1 VWCLFRTMREACND
15 TIPAAREGGFG
26 RDSMTTWG
34 ILALAVFV
42 SLGMA
47 EWSKRMAAGE
57 MVIDPAVKMEDRAR
71 VNVNVNVNESG
82 KRSSFAANPLR
93 GSATEGFTIQ
103 TSAGVEQ

>member
-1 VWCLFRTMREACND
+1 MWCLFRTMREACND
-15 TIPAAREGGFG
+15 TILAAREGGFG

-57 MVIDPAVKMEDRAR
+57 MVIDPAGKMEDRAR
-71 VNVNVNVNESG
+71 VNVNVNESA
-82 KRSSFAANPLR
+82 KRPFFAASPLR